1 MGIGVTGFII
11 GIPLFYNVGFVLV
24 IPLIFSVAYQL
35 KLPIVYT
42 AVPMLSALSVTHGF
56 LPPHPSPTALVA
68 QFNANISSTL
78 FYGILIS
85 IPTVIIAGPL
95 FANTLKNIKA
105 TGIIEPQEF
114 QVREGRTPGLFTC
127 IFTSILPV
135 LLLAITTIALPYLQE
150 GVFKDI
156 VLFFSDSTMVML
168 ISLITAT
175 FTLGLLQGRTI
186 KKVMDIY
193 ADAVKDI
200 AMMLLIISGA
210 GALKQ
215 ILIDSGVSNEIAV
228 AAAGINIHPLILGW
242 IIAASIRVCVGSST
256 VAGLTAAG
264 IIAPLVIKTG
274 VNANLMV
281 LSVGAGSLLFSHVN
295 DTGFWLFKEYLNLSI
310 KDTIRSWS
318 LMETIISVC
327 GLLGVL
333 VLQYFT

>member
-1 MGIGVTGFII
+1 
-11 GIPLFYNVGFVLV
+11 
-24 IPLIFSVAYQL
+24 
-35 KLPIVYT
+35 
-42 AVPMLSALSVTHGF
+42 
-56 LPPHPSPTALVA
+56 
-68 QFNANISSTL
+68 
-78 FYGILIS
+78 
-85 IPTVIIAGPL
+85 
-95 FANTLKNIKA
+95 
-105 TGIIEPQEF
+105 
-114 QVREGRTPGLFTC
+114 
-127 IFTSILPV
+127 
-135 LLLAITTIALPYLQE
+135 
-150 GVFKDI
+150 
-156 VLFFSDSTMVML
+156 MVML

-215 ILIDSGVSNEIAV
+215 ILIDSGVSNEIAI

-274 VNANLMV
+274 VDANLMV